1 MSILIVD
8 DDQAVRNTISIILK
22 QNGYTVL
29 EPVDGTDAPRQAKNK
44 RTRLTIVDLFMPN
57 MDGLETI
64 RELRRIAPDLPILA
78 ISGSV
83 VMADVPTP
91 DLLKAALAFGAFST
105 LSKPFRTLELLKAV
119 QSVIAMSSSS

>member
-1 MSILIVD
+1 LI
-8 DDQAVRNTISIILK
+8 
-22 QNGYTVL
+22 
-29 EPVDGTDAPRQAKNK
+29 
-44 RTRLTIVDLFMPN
+44 IVDLFMPN

-91 DLLKAALAFGAFST
+91 DLLKAALAFEAFST
-105 LSKPFRTLELLKAV
+105 LSKPFRSPELLKAV